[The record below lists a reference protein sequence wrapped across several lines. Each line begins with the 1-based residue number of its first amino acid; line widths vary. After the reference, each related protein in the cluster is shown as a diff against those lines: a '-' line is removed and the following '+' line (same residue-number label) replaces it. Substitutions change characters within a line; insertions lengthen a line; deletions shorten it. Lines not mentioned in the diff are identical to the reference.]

1 MYKNLVGLLIML
13 AAAVLVCALWNHSS
27 PTPETNV
34 TAPVNDALHEPPP
47 PPSVNPGVREPEQA
61 TPAPAL
67 ICNARSREQVIGQPM
82 RVHWKVKVPD
92 DRVHMKDGDCT
103 IRDEKGFAA
112 FLGPKSDRYIRWN
125 KVDFSKQMVIA
136 HVFQYPE
143 GNWIESIVRTQK
155 EIVVLIGVWHPSG
168 PMPPINRTEVTAVTI
183 NHSDLPV
190 RFSYFDQTPPRALA
204 GVP

>member
-1 MYKNLVGLLIML
+1 MYKNLAGLLIML
-13 AAAVLVCALWNHSS
+13 AAAVLVCALWTHS
-27 PTPETNV
+27 PQTPDTNV
-34 TAPVNDALHEPPP
+34 TAPANEEPPP
-47 PPSVNPGVREPEQA
+47 PPIINPAVREPEQA
-61 TPAPAL
+61 APGPAL
-67 ICNARSREQVIGQPM
+67 VCSVRSREQVVGQPM

-92 DRVHMKDGDCT
+92 DRLHMKDGDYA
-103 IRDEKGFAA
+103 IRDEKAFAN

-125 KVDFSKQMVIA
+125 KVDFSRQMVIA

-143 GNWIESIVRTQK
+143 GNWIDSIVRTQK
-155 EIVVLIGVWHPSG
+155 EIVVFIGVWHPSG

-190 RFSYFDQTPPRALA
+190 RFSYFDQTPPRTLA